1 MSVRVG
7 HGRHSARFDAQ
18 CDVAAIVY
26 GSGDNPDLV
35 LTEFAADL
43 RGSGARVAGL
53 IQHARGRQLRSAAG
67 LSALLLP
74 SGREIF
80 VPHRHDPVTNACR
93 LEPRGLARVAAA
105 IASAISA
112 GADLLVINRYG
123 TLERDGGGLLR
134 AIGLALEADIPVLIA
149 VPECNFRAWTTY
161 SAGMSVKLA
170 CRRQDLEAW
179 WRSVGT
185 VPLDATRAGTTTLC
199 ETIK

>member
-1 MSVRVG
+1 MGVRAG
-7 HGRHSARFDAQ
+7 HEPHSARFDAE

-26 GSGDNPDLV
+26 GSADNPDRV

-43 RGSGARVAGL
+43 QMSGARVAGL
-53 IQHARGRQLRSAAG
+53 IQHARDRELRSAAG

-74 SGREIF
+74 SGREIV
-80 VPHRHDPVTNACR
+80 VPHRHDPVTNACC

-105 IASAISA
+105 LASAIGA

-134 AIGLALEADIPVLIA
+134 AIGLALEADIPILIA
-149 VPECNFRAWTTY
+149 VPEGNFRAWTTY

-170 CRRQDLEAW
+170 CQRQDLAAW
-179 WRSVGT
+179 RRSVAT
-185 VPLDATRAGTTTLC
+185 IPLDAPRARTTTLC
-199 ETIK
+199 ETVK